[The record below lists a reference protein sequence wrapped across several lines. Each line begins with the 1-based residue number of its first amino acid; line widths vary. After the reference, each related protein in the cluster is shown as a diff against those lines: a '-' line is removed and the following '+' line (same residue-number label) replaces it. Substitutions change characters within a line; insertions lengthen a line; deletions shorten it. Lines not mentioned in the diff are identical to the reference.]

1 MQHPTTFQAELRS
14 RAGLLESGP
23 VTPTGIVVQKY
34 GGSSVADTEKIKL
47 VAKRIA
53 RTKAQG
59 KKVVVVVSAMGK
71 TTNQLIEKA
80 KAVSPAPSRR
90 ELDML
95 LTCGEREAMAL
106 LSMAVT
112 EEGLEAI
119 SFTGSQAGIMTN
131 DRHSGARIVE
141 VRPFRIEDELDRGKI
156 VIVAGFQGVSYKREI
171 TTLGRGG
178 SDTTAVALAG
188 ALRADY
194 CEICSDV
201 DGVYTADPR
210 IVPAAQLLE
219 SISHDEMLELAAQG
233 AKVLHD
239 ASVEFARK
247 SGIALYARATNKDG
261 GGTRVDFSPER
272 ERQVAAVT
280 GQSNLVRVRASGGA
294 AVEQCLQIIESS
306 SIPLTHLD
314 LEGKELRCWF
324 TIADVPDWTQIRQKL
339 VAVLGDQVELGEEG
353 AVTMV
358 GYGIGGNPGIINK
371 ARQTAVAAGVPL
383 NAVSVSPLRVTLWCD
398 KQYVDD
404 LTRAVHKA
412 FVE

>member
-1 MQHPTTFQAELRS
+1 MVQA
-14 RAGLLESGP
+14 
-23 VTPTGIVVQKY
+23 VQPTGIVVQKY
-34 GGSSVADTEKIKL
+34 GGSSVADVDKLRL
-47 VAKRIA
+47 VAQRIA
-53 RTKAQG
+53 RTKQAG

-71 TTNQLIEKA
+71 TTNSLIEKA
-80 KAVSPAPSRR
+80 KAISTSPSRR

-95 LTCGEREAMAL
+95 LTCGEREAMSL
-106 LSMAVT
+106 LTMACA
-112 EEGLEAI
+112 EEGIEAI
-119 SFTGSQAGIMTN
+119 SFTGSQAGILTN

-141 VRPFRIEDELDRGKI
+141 VRPFRVEDELDRGKV

-201 DGVYTADPR
+201 EGVFSADPR
-210 IVPAAQLLE
+210 VVDAAQLLH

-247 SGIALYARATNKDG
+247 SGIALYARATTKDG
-261 GGTRVDFSPER
+261 GGTRIDFTPER
-272 ERQVAAVT
+272 ERVVAAVT
-280 GQSNLVRVRASGGA
+280 GQQSLIRVRVSGGA
-294 AVEQCLQIIESS
+294 SVEHCLQIIEAA

-324 TIADVPDWTQIRQKL
+324 TIADVPDWGEVRKRL
-339 VAVLGDQVELGEEG
+339 DNVLGDQIEFGEEG

-358 GYGIGGNPGIINK
+358 GHGIGGNPGIINK
-371 ARQTAVAAGVPL
+371 ARASAVAAGVPL

-398 KQYVDD
+398 RPHVDT
-404 LTRAVHKA
+404 LVRALHKTFIDPA
-412 FVE
+412 GPE

>member
-1 MQHPTTFQAELRS
+1 MVPDVTTS
-14 RAGLLESGP
+14 
-23 VTPTGIVVQKY
+23 TGIVVQKY
-34 GGSSVADTEKIKL
+34 GGSSVADAEKIKL

-53 RTKAQG
+53 RTKAAG

-71 TTNQLIEKA
+71 TTNALIEKA
-80 KAVSPAPSRR
+80 KQISASPSRR

-106 LSMAVT
+106 LSMACA

-119 SFTGSQAGIMTN
+119 SFTGSQAGILTN

-141 VRPFRIEDELDRGKI
+141 VRPFRVEDELDRGKV

-201 DGVYTADPR
+201 DGVYTAAPR
-210 IVPAAQLLE
+210 IVDSAVLIDA
-219 SISHDEMLELAAQG
+219 ISHDEMLELAAQG

-239 ASVEFARK
+239 AAVEFARK
-247 SGIALYARATNKDG
+247 SGIALYARATAKEG
-261 GGTRVDFSPER
+261 GRTRIDFQPER

-280 GQSNLVRVRASGGA
+280 GQGNLVRVKTTGGA
-294 AVEQCLQIIESS
+294 NVENCLQI
-306 SIPLTHLD
+306 
-314 LEGKELRCWF
+314 LE
-324 TIADVPDWTQIRQKL
+324 
-339 VAVLGDQVELGEEG
+339 
-353 AVTMV
+353 
-358 GYGIGGNPGIINK
+358 
-371 ARQTAVAAGVPL
+371 AA
-383 NAVSVSPLRVTLWCD
+383 
-398 KQYVDD
+398 
-404 LTRAVHKA
+404 
-412 FVE
+412 

>member
-1 MQHPTTFQAELRS
+1 M
-14 RAGLLESGP
+14 
-23 VTPTGIVVQKY
+23 TPTGIVVQKY
-34 GGSSVADTEKIKL
+34 GGSSVADTDKIKL

-53 RTKAQG
+53 RTKALG

-80 KAVSPAPSRR
+80 KALSDSPSRR

-112 EEGLEAI
+112 EEGLESI

-210 IVPAAQLLE
+210 IVPAAELLG

-239 ASVEFARK
+239 ASVEFARR
-247 SGIALYARATNKDG
+247 SGIALYARATAKDG
-261 GGTRVDFSPER
+261 GGTRIDFSPER

-280 GQSNLVRVRASGGA
+280 GQSNLVRVRAHGGA
-294 AVEQCLQIIESS
+294 AVENCLQIIEQA

-324 TIADVPDWTQIRQKL
+324 TVADVPDWSAVQEKL
-339 VAVLGDQVELGEEG
+339 QNVLGPQVEIGEEG
-353 AVTMV
+353 AVTIV
-358 GYGIGGNPGIINK
+358 GHGIGSNPSVINK
-371 ARQTAVAAGVPL
+371 ARQTAVGAGVPL

-398 KQYVDD
+398 KPHVDN
-404 LTRAVHKA
+404 LTRALHKA
-412 FVE
+412 FIE

>member
-1 MQHPTTFQAELRS
+1 MVRDV
-14 RAGLLESGP
+14 SG
-23 VTPTGIVVQKY
+23 TGIVVQKY
-34 GGSSVADTEKIKL
+34 GGSSVADVDKIRL
-47 VAKRIA
+47 VAQRVA
-53 RTKAQG
+53 RTKAAG

-71 TTNQLIEKA
+71 TTNSLIEKA
-80 KAVSPAPSRR
+80 KQISTSPSRR

-95 LTCGEREAMAL
+95 LTCGEREAMSL
-106 LSMAVT
+106 LTMACA
-112 EEGLEAI
+112 EEGLQAI
-119 SFTGSQAGIMTN
+119 SFTGSQAGILTN

-141 VRPFRIEDELDRGKI
+141 VRPFRIQDELDRGRV

-210 IVPAAQLLE
+210 IVDAATLLH

-239 ASVEFARK
+239 AAVEFARK
-247 SGIALYARATNKDG
+247 SGVALYARATRKDG
-261 GGTRVDFSPER
+261 GGTRIDFTPTR
-272 ERQVAAVT
+272 ERVVAAVT
-280 GQSNLVRVRASGGA
+280 GQSSLIRVRVSGGA
-294 AVEQCLQIIESS
+294 AVEHCLKIIEAA

-324 TIADVPDWTQIRQKL
+324 TINDVPDWSEVRKRLDT
-339 VAVLGDQVELGEEG
+339 VLGDQVDFGEEG
-353 AVTMV
+353 CVTIV
-358 GYGIGGNPGIINK
+358 GHGIGGNPNIINK
-371 ARQTAVAAGVPL
+371 ARASAVSAGVPL

-398 KQYVDD
+398 RPHVDN
-404 LTRAVHKA
+404 LVRALHKT
-412 FVE
+412 FIE

>member
-1 MQHPTTFQAELRS
+1 LTQQ
-14 RAGLLESGP
+14 
-23 VTPTGIVVQKY
+23 TGIVVQKY
-34 GGSSVADTEKIKL
+34 GGSSVADVDKIRQ
-47 VAKRIA
+47 VAARVA
-53 RTKAQG
+53 RTKAAG

-71 TTNQLIEKA
+71 TTNALIEKA
-80 KAVSPAPSRR
+80 KQVSPSPSRR

-106 LSMAVT
+106 LAMAVS
-112 EEGLEAI
+112 EQGLESI

-131 DRHSGARIVE
+131 DRHSGARILE
-141 VRPFRIEDELDRGKI
+141 VRPFRIEDELDRGKV
-156 VIVAGFQGVSYKREI
+156 VIVAGFQGVSYKREV

-178 SDTTAVALAG
+178 SDTTAVALAA

-210 IVPAAQLLE
+210 VVGAAELLHA
-219 SISHDEMLELAAQG
+219 ISHDEMLELAAQG

-261 GGTRVDFSPER
+261 GGTRIDWSPER

-280 GQSNLVRVRASGGA
+280 GQAALVRLRASGGA
-294 AVEQCLQIIESS
+294 AVENALQILEAA

-314 LEGKELRCWF
+314 LEGKELRAWF
-324 TIADVPDWTQIRQKL
+324 TIADVPDWAAVKTKL
-339 VAVLGDQVELGEEG
+339 ETVLGSNLELGEEG

-358 GYGIGGNPGIINK
+358 GHGIGGNPGIIVR
-371 ARQTAVAAGVPL
+371 ARATAIGAGVPL
-383 NAVSVSPLRVTLWCD
+383 NAVSVSPLRITLWCD
-398 KQYVDD
+398 RPHVDD
-404 LTRAVHKA
+404 LTRALHKA
-412 FVE
+412 FVES

>member
-1 MQHPTTFQAELRS
+1 M
-14 RAGLLESGP
+14 
-23 VTPTGIVVQKY
+23 TPTGIVVQKY
-34 GGSSVADTEKIKL
+34 GGSSVADVEKIRL

-71 TTNQLIEKA
+71 TTNSLIDKA
-80 KAVSPAPSRR
+80 KAISQAPSRR

-95 LTCGEREAMAL
+95 LTCGEREAMSL
-106 LSMAVT
+106 LSMAVV

-178 SDTTAVALAG
+178 SDTTAVALAA

-201 DGVYTADPR
+201 DGVYSADPR
-210 IVPAAQLLE
+210 VVSAAELLRA
-219 SISHDEMLELAAQG
+219 ISYDEMLELAAQG

-247 SGIALYARATNKDG
+247 NGIALYARATAKDG
-261 GGTRVDFSPER
+261 GGTRVDFSPDR

-280 GQSNLVRVRASGGA
+280 GQPQLVRISANGGA
-294 AVEQCLQIIESS
+294 AVEHCLQILEAA
-306 SIPLTHLD
+306 SIPITHLD
-314 LEGKELRCWF
+314 LEGKVLRCWF
-324 TIADVPDWTQIRQKL
+324 TTADVPDWPAVRQKL
-339 VAVLGDQVELGEEG
+339 ENVLGDQCEFGEEG
-353 AVTMV
+353 AVTLV
-358 GYGIGGNPGIINK
+358 GHGIGNNPAFINK
-371 ARQTAVAAGVPL
+371 SRAAAVGAGVPL
-383 NAVSVSPLRVTLWCD
+383 NAVSVSPLRITLWCD
-398 KQYVDD
+398 RQHVDT
-404 LTRAVHKA
+404 LVRAMHQA
-412 FVE
+412 FCE

>member
-1 MQHPTTFQAELRS
+1 LTQQ
-14 RAGLLESGP
+14 
-23 VTPTGIVVQKY
+23 TGIVVQKY
-34 GGSSVADTEKIKL
+34 GGSSVADVDKIRL
-47 VAKRIA
+47 VAARVA
-53 RTKAQG
+53 RTKAAG

-71 TTNQLIEKA
+71 TTNALIDKA
-80 KAVSPAPSRR
+80 KQVSPSPSRR

-106 LSMAVT
+106 LAMAVS
-112 EEGLEAI
+112 EQGLESI

-131 DRHSGARIVE
+131 DRHSGARILE
-141 VRPFRIEDELDRGKI
+141 VRPFRIEDELDRGKV
-156 VIVAGFQGVSYKREI
+156 VIVAGFQGVSYKREV

-178 SDTTAVALAG
+178 SDTTAVALAA

-210 IVPAAQLLE
+210 VVGAAELLTA
-219 SISHDEMLELAAQG
+219 ISHDEMLELAAQG

-261 GGTRVDFSPER
+261 GGTRIDWSPER

-280 GQSNLVRVRASGGA
+280 GQAALVRLRASGGA
-294 AVEQCLQIIESS
+294 AVENALQILEAA

-314 LEGKELRCWF
+314 LEGKELRAWF
-324 TIADVPDWTQIRQKL
+324 TTADVPDWAAVKTKL
-339 VAVLGDQVELGEEG
+339 ETVLGSNLELGEEG

-358 GYGIGGNPGIINK
+358 GHGIGGNPGIIVR
-371 ARQTAVAAGVPL
+371 ARATAIGAGVPL
-383 NAVSVSPLRVTLWCD
+383 NAVSVSPLRITLWCD
-398 KQYVDD
+398 RPHVDD
-404 LTRAVHKA
+404 LTRALHKA
-412 FVE
+412 FVES

>member
-1 MQHPTTFQAELRS
+1 MLTS
-14 RAGLLESGP
+14 

-34 GGSSVADTEKIKL
+34 GGSSVADAEKIRL

-53 RTKAQG
+53 RTKAAG

-80 KAVSPAPSRR
+80 KLISASPSRR

-95 LTCGEREAMAL
+95 LTCGEREAMSL
-106 LSMAVT
+106 LSMACA

-119 SFTGSQAGIMTN
+119 SFTGSQAGILTN

-141 VRPFRIEDELDRGKI
+141 VRPFRIEDELDRGKV

-210 IVPAAQLLE
+210 IVDAATLLE
-219 SISHDEMLELAAQG
+219 SVSHDEMLELAAQG

-247 SGIALYARATNKDG
+247 SGIALYARNTNKDG
-261 GGTRVDFSPER
+261 GGTRIDFAPER
-272 ERQVAAVT
+272 DRIVAAVT
-280 GQSNLVRVRASGGA
+280 GQNSLIRLKVTSGA
-294 AVEQCLQIIESS
+294 AVEHTLQILEAS

-324 TIADVPDWTQIRQKL
+324 TIADVPDWGEVRKRL
-339 VAVLGDQVELGEEG
+339 DNVLGDSIELGEEG
-353 AVTMV
+353 AVTIV
-358 GYGIGGNPGIINK
+358 GHGIGGNPGIINK
-371 ARQTAVAAGVPL
+371 ARAGAVGAGVPL
-383 NAVSVSPLRVTLWCD
+383 NAVSVSPLRITLWCD
-398 KQYVDD
+398 RPYVDD
-404 LTRAVHKA
+404 LVRALHKT
-412 FVE
+412 FCE

>member
-1 MQHPTTFQAELRS
+1 MVQD
-14 RAGLLESGP
+14 

-34 GGSSVADTEKIKL
+34 GGSSVAGTDRVRL

-53 RTKAQG
+53 KTKAEG

-80 KAVSPAPSRR
+80 KAISPSPSRR

-95 LTCGEREAMAL
+95 LTCGEREAMSL
-106 LSMAVT
+106 LTMAVA

-141 VRPFRIEDELDRGKI
+141 VRPFRVEDELDRGKV

-188 ALRADY
+188 ALRAEY

-210 IVPAAQLLE
+210 IVDAAQLLH

-261 GGTRVDFSPER
+261 GGTRIDFTPEH
-272 ERQVAAVT
+272 ERVVAAVT
-280 GQSNLVRVRASGGA
+280 GQSALIRVRVSGGA
-294 AVEQCLQIIESS
+294 AVEHCLQIIEAA

-324 TIADVPDWTQIRQKL
+324 TIADVPDWGDVRKKLDTVLAGQI
-339 VAVLGDQVELGEEG
+339 EFGEEG
-353 AVTMV
+353 CVTIV
-358 GYGIGGNPGIINK
+358 GHGIGTNPSVINR
-371 ARQTAVAAGVPL
+371 ARNSAVGAGVPL
-383 NAVSVSPLRVTLWCD
+383 NAVSVSPLRVTLWCERPH
-398 KQYVDD
+398 VDN
-404 LTRAVHKA
+404 LVRALHKT

>member
-1 MQHPTTFQAELRS
+1 LNRCTAIEFIT
-14 RAGLLESGP
+14 

-80 KAVSPAPSRR
+80 KALSPSPSRR

-112 EEGLEAI
+112 EEGLESI

-201 DGVYTADPR
+201 EGVFTADPR
-210 IVPAAQLLE
+210 VVSGAELLHA
-219 SISHDEMLELAAQG
+219 ITHDEMLELAAQG

-247 SGIALYARATNKDG
+247 TGIALYARATSKDG
-261 GGTRVDFSPER
+261 GGTRVDFSPDR
-272 ERQVAAVT
+272 ERVVAAVT
-280 GQSNLVRVRASGGA
+280 GQNNLVRVRASGGA
-294 AVEQCLQIIESS
+294 AVEHCLQIIEAA

-324 TIADVPDWTQIRQKL
+324 TVADVPDWGAVQQKL
-339 VAVLGDQVELGEEG
+339 ANVLGDQVEFGEEG

-358 GYGIGGNPGIINK
+358 GHGIGNNPAIINK
-371 ARQTAVAAGVPL
+371 ARQTAVGAGVPL

-398 KQYVDD
+398 KPHVDN
-404 LTRAVHKA
+404 LVRALHKA
-412 FVE
+412 FID

>member
-1 MQHPTTFQAELRS
+1 VQ
-14 RAGLLESGP
+14 
-23 VTPTGIVVQKY
+23 PTGIVVQKY
-34 GGSSVADTEKIKL
+34 GGSSVADIEKIRQ

-53 RTKAQG
+53 RTKATG

-71 TTNQLIEKA
+71 TTNALIEKA
-80 KAVSPAPSRR
+80 RAISASPSRR

-95 LTCGEREAMAL
+95 LTCGEREAMSLLTMAL
-106 LSMAVT
+106 L

-119 SFTGSQAGIMTN
+119 SFTGSQAGILTN

-141 VRPFRIEDELDRGKI
+141 VRPFRIEDELDRGKV

-201 DGVYTADPR
+201 DGVYSADPR
-210 IVPAAQLLE
+210 VVDAAHLLE
-219 SISHDEMLELAAQG
+219 SISHDEMLELAASG

-247 SGIALYARATNKDG
+247 SGIALWARATSKDG
-261 GGTRVDFSPER
+261 GGTRIDFTPER

-280 GQSNLVRVRASGGA
+280 GQQPLVRVKTSGGA
-294 AVEQCLQIIESS
+294 AVEHCLQILEAGM
-306 SIPLTHLD
+306 IPLSHLD

-324 TIADVPDWTQIRQKL
+324 STNDVPDWSAIKQRL
-339 VAVLGDQVELGEEG
+339 ENVLGDQVEFGEEG

-358 GYGIGGNPGIINK
+358 GHGIGNNPGLINK
-371 ARQTAVAAGVPL
+371 ARASAVGAGVPL
-383 NAVSVSPLRVTLWCD
+383 NACSVSPLRITLWCD
-398 KQYVDD
+398 RPHVDT
-404 LTRAVHKA
+404 LTRALHKA
-412 FVE
+412 FCE

>member
-1 MQHPTTFQAELRS
+1 MTQQ
-14 RAGLLESGP
+14 
-23 VTPTGIVVQKY
+23 TGIVVQKY
-34 GGSSVADTEKIKL
+34 GGSSVADVDKIRQ
-47 VAKRIA
+47 VAARVA
-53 RTKAQG
+53 RTKAAG

-71 TTNQLIEKA
+71 TTNALIEKA
-80 KAVSPAPSRR
+80 KQVSPSPSRR

-106 LSMAVT
+106 LAMAVS
-112 EEGLEAI
+112 EQGLESI

-131 DRHSGARIVE
+131 DRHSGARILE
-141 VRPFRIEDELDRGKI
+141 VRPFRIEDELDRGKV
-156 VIVAGFQGVSYKREI
+156 VIVAGFQGVSYKREV

-178 SDTTAVALAG
+178 SDTTAVALAA

-210 IVPAAQLLE
+210 LVDAAQLLHA
-219 SISHDEMLELAAQG
+219 ISHDEMLELAAQG

-261 GGTRVDFSPER
+261 GGTRIDWSPER

-280 GQSNLVRVRASGGA
+280 GQAALVRLRASGGA
-294 AVEQCLQIIESS
+294 AVENALQILEAA

-314 LEGKELRCWF
+314 LEGKELRAWF
-324 TIADVPDWTQIRQKL
+324 TIADVPDWAAVKTKL
-339 VAVLGDQVELGEEG
+339 ETVLGSNLELGEEG

-358 GYGIGGNPGIINK
+358 GHGIGGNPGIIVR
-371 ARQTAVAAGVPL
+371 ARQTAIGAGVPL
-383 NAVSVSPLRVTLWCD
+383 NAVSVSPLRITLWCD
-398 KQYVDD
+398 RPHVDD
-404 LTRAVHKA
+404 LTRALHKA
-412 FVE
+412 FVES

>member
-1 MQHPTTFQAELRS
+1 MGVDMP
-14 RAGLLESGP
+14 
-23 VTPTGIVVQKY
+23 PTGIVVQKY
-34 GGSSVADTEKIKL
+34 GGSSVADADKIKQ
-47 VAKRIA
+47 VAARIA
-53 RTKAQG
+53 RTKEAG
-59 KKVVVVVSAMGK
+59 KKVCVVVSAMGK

-80 KAVSPAPSRR
+80 KSISPSPSRR

-106 LSMAVT
+106 LSMACA
-112 EEGLEAI
+112 EIGLEAI
-119 SFTGSQAGIMTN
+119 SFTGSQAGILTN

-141 VRPFRIEDELDRGKI
+141 VRPFRIEDELDRGKV

-210 IVPAAQLLE
+210 VVDAATLLAA
-219 SISHDEMLELAAQG
+219 ISHDEMLELAAQG

-239 ASVEFARK
+239 AAVEFARK

-261 GGTRVDFSPER
+261 GGTRIDFAPER

-280 GQSNLVRVRASGGA
+280 GQNALIRVKVVGGA
-294 AVEQCLQIIESS
+294 AVEHCLQIFEAS

-314 LEGKELRCWF
+314 LEGKELRAWF
-324 TIADVPDWTQIRQKL
+324 TIADVPDWGDVRRRLDT
-339 VAVLGDQVELGEEG
+339 VLGGECEFGEEG

-358 GYGIGGNPGIINK
+358 GHGIGGNPGVINK
-371 ARQTAVAAGVPL
+371 ARASAVGAGVPL

-398 KQYVDD
+398 RPHVDT
-404 LTRAVHKA
+404 LVRALHKT
-412 FVE
+412 FIDG

>member
-1 MQHPTTFQAELRS
+1 M
-14 RAGLLESGP
+14 
-23 VTPTGIVVQKY
+23 VVQKY
-34 GGSSVADTEKIKL
+34 GGSSVADADKIKL
-47 VAKRIA
+47 VAERIA
-53 RTKAQG
+53 RTKAAG

-80 KAVSPAPSRR
+80 KSVSQSPSRR

-95 LTCGEREAMAL
+95 LTCGERESMAL
-106 LSMAVT
+106 LSMACT
-112 EEGLEAI
+112 EAGLEAI
-119 SFTGSQAGIMTN
+119 SFTGSQAGILTN

-141 VRPFRIEDELDRGKI
+141 VRPFRVEDELDRGKV

-201 DGVYTADPR
+201 DGVYSADPR
-210 IVPAAQLLE
+210 VVDAAQLLH

-239 ASVEFARK
+239 ASVEFARR

-261 GGTRVDFSPER
+261 GGTRIDFTPER

-280 GQSNLVRVRASGGA
+280 GQSSLIRLRVNGGA
-294 AVEQCLQIIESS
+294 AVEHCLQILESS

-314 LEGKELRCWF
+314 LEGKDLRTWF
-324 TIADVPDWTQIRQKL
+324 TIADVPDWGEVRKRL
-339 VAVLGDQVELGEEG
+339 DNVLGDQIEFGEEG
-353 AVTMV
+353 AVTIV
-358 GYGIGGNPGIINK
+358 GHGIGSNPGVINK
-371 ARQTAVAAGVPL
+371 ARASAVGAGVPL

-398 KQYVDD
+398 RQHVDN
-404 LTRAVHKA
+404 LTRALHKT

>member
-1 MQHPTTFQAELRS
+1 MTQ
-14 RAGLLESGP
+14 
-23 VTPTGIVVQKY
+23 TGIVVQKY
-34 GGSSVADTEKIKL
+34 GGSSVADVEKIRL
-47 VAKRIA
+47 VAQRIA
-53 RTKAQG
+53 RTKAAG

-71 TTNQLIEKA
+71 TTNHLIEKA
-80 KAVSPAPSRR
+80 RQVSPSPSRR

-106 LSMAVT
+106 VAMAVA
-112 EEGLEAI
+112 EEGLESI

-156 VIVAGFQGVSYKREI
+156 VIVAGFQGVSYKREV

-178 SDTTAVALAG
+178 SDTTAVALAA

-210 IVPAAQLLE
+210 VVSAAELLHA
-219 SISHDEMLELAAQG
+219 ISHDEMLELAAQG

-261 GGTRVDFSPER
+261 GGTRIDWSPER

-280 GQSNLVRVRASGGA
+280 GQSALIRIKASGGA
-294 AVEQCLQIIESS
+294 AVENCLQILEAA

-324 TIADVPDWTQIRQKL
+324 TIADVPDWGAVKHRLET
-339 VAVLGDQVELGEEG
+339 VLGDSLELGEEG

-358 GYGIGGNPGIINK
+358 GHGIGNNPGIIVR
-371 ARQTAVAAGVPL
+371 ARQTAIGAGVPL
-383 NAVSVSPLRVTLWCD
+383 NAVSVSPLRITLWCD
-398 KQYVDD
+398 RPHIDD
-404 LTRAVHKA
+404 LVRALHKA
-412 FVE
+412 FIES

>member
-1 MQHPTTFQAELRS
+1 MVHD
-14 RAGLLESGP
+14 
-23 VTPTGIVVQKY
+23 VTSTGIVVQKY
-34 GGSSVADTEKIKL
+34 GGSSVADAAKLKL

-53 RTKAQG
+53 RTKAAG
-59 KKVVVVVSAMGK
+59 HKVVVVVSAMGK

-80 KAVSPAPSRR
+80 KSVSDSPSRR

-106 LSMAVT
+106 LSMACS

-119 SFTGSQAGIMTN
+119 SFTGSQAGILTN

-141 VRPFRIEDELDRGKI
+141 VRPFRIEDELDRGKV

-210 IVPAAQLLE
+210 IVDAAQLLQA
-219 SISHDEMLELAAQG
+219 ISHDEMLELAAQG

-239 ASVEFARK
+239 ASVDFARR

-261 GGTRVDFSPER
+261 GGTRIDFAPDR

-280 GQSNLVRVRASGGA
+280 GQNQLIRIRISNAAGGA
-294 AVEQCLQIIESS
+294 AVEHCLQILEAA

-314 LEGKELRCWF
+314 LEGQELRAWF
-324 TIADVPDWTQIRQKL
+324 TIADVPDWGEVRKRL
-339 VAVLGDQVELGEEG
+339 DNVLGDALELGEEG

-358 GYGIGGNPGIINK
+358 GHGIGGNPGIINK
-371 ARQTAVAAGVPL
+371 ARASAVGAGVPL

-398 KQYVDD
+398 RPHVDN
-404 LTRAVHKA
+404 LVRAIHKT
-412 FVE
+412 FIE

>member
-1 MQHPTTFQAELRS
+1 LTQQ
-14 RAGLLESGP
+14 
-23 VTPTGIVVQKY
+23 TGIVVQKY
-34 GGSSVADTEKIKL
+34 GGSSVADVDKIRL
-47 VAKRIA
+47 VAARVA
-53 RTKAQG
+53 RTKAAG

-71 TTNQLIEKA
+71 TTNALIDKA
-80 KAVSPAPSRR
+80 KQVSPSPSRR

-106 LSMAVT
+106 LAMAVS
-112 EEGLEAI
+112 EQGLESI

-131 DRHSGARIVE
+131 DRHSGARILE
-141 VRPFRIEDELDRGKI
+141 VRPFRIEDELDRGKV
-156 VIVAGFQGVSYKREI
+156 VIVAGFQGVSYKREV

-178 SDTTAVALAG
+178 SDTTAVALAA

-210 IVPAAQLLE
+210 VVGAAELLAA
-219 SISHDEMLELAAQG
+219 ISHDEMLELAAQG

-261 GGTRVDFSPER
+261 GGTRIDWSPER

-280 GQSNLVRVRASGGA
+280 GQAALVRLRASGGA
-294 AVEQCLQIIESS
+294 AVENALQILEAA

-314 LEGKELRCWF
+314 LEGKELRAWF
-324 TIADVPDWTQIRQKL
+324 TTADVPDWAAVKTKL
-339 VAVLGDQVELGEEG
+339 ETVLGSNMELGEEG

-358 GYGIGGNPGIINK
+358 GHGIGGNPGIIVR
-371 ARQTAVAAGVPL
+371 ARATAIGAGVPL
-383 NAVSVSPLRVTLWCD
+383 NAVSVSPLRITLWCD
-398 KQYVDD
+398 RPHVDD
-404 LTRAVHKA
+404 LTRALHKA
-412 FVE
+412 FVES

>member
-1 MQHPTTFQAELRS
+1 MVHD
-14 RAGLLESGP
+14 
-23 VTPTGIVVQKY
+23 VTQTGIVVQKY
-34 GGSSVADTEKIKL
+34 GGSSVADAEKIKL

-53 RTKAQG
+53 RTKGAG

-80 KAVSPAPSRR
+80 KLVSPSPSRR

-106 LSMAVT
+106 LTMACA

-141 VRPFRIEDELDRGKI
+141 VRPFRIQDEVDRGKV

-210 IVPAAQLLE
+210 VVEAAQLIDA
-219 SISHDEMLELAAQG
+219 ISYDEMLELAAQG

-247 SGIALYARATNKDG
+247 NGIALYARATAKEG
-261 GGTRVDFSPER
+261 GGTRVDFEPER

-280 GQSNLVRVRASGGA
+280 GQNQLIRLKTSGGA
-294 AVEQCLQIIESS
+294 AVEHTLQILEAS

-324 TIADVPDWTQIRQKL
+324 TIADVPDWGEVRKRLDNVI
-339 VAVLGDQVELGEEG
+339 GDAIEFGEEG

-358 GYGIGGNPGIINK
+358 GHGIGGNPGIINK
-371 ARQTAVAAGVPL
+371 ARASAVGAGVPL

-398 KQYVDD
+398 RPHVDN
-404 LTRAVHKA
+404 LVRALHKT
-412 FVE
+412 FID

>member
-1 MQHPTTFQAELRS
+1 MVRD
-14 RAGLLESGP
+14 

-34 GGSSVADTEKIKL
+34 GGSSVADADKIKL

-53 RTKAQG
+53 RTRAAG

-80 KAVSPAPSRR
+80 KSVSPSPSRR

-106 LSMAVT
+106 LSMACS
-112 EEGLEAI
+112 EQGLEAI
-119 SFTGSQAGIMTN
+119 SFTGSQAGILTT

-141 VRPFRIEDELDRGKI
+141 VRPFRIEDELDRGKV

-188 ALRADY
+188 ALRAEY

-210 IVPAAQLLE
+210 VVEAPELLHA
-219 SISHDEMLELAAQG
+219 ISHDEMLELAAQG

-239 ASVEFARK
+239 AAVEFARK
-247 SGIALYARATNKDG
+247 SGIALFARATNKDG
-261 GGTRVDFSPER
+261 GGTRIDFAPDR

-280 GQSNLVRVRASGGA
+280 GQSQLIRIRIAGGA
-294 AVEQCLQIIESS
+294 
-306 SIPLTHLD
+306 
-314 LEGKELRCWF
+314 
-324 TIADVPDWTQIRQKL
+324 
-339 VAVLGDQVELGEEG
+339 
-353 AVTMV
+353 
-358 GYGIGGNPGIINK
+358 
-371 ARQTAVAAGVPL
+371 
-383 NAVSVSPLRVTLWCD
+383 
-398 KQYVDD
+398 
-404 LTRAVHKA
+404 
-412 FVE
+412 

>member
-1 MQHPTTFQAELRS
+1 MVPAVS
-14 RAGLLESGP
+14 S
-23 VTPTGIVVQKY
+23 TGIVVQKY
-34 GGSSVADTEKIKL
+34 GGSSVADAEKIKL

-53 RTKAQG
+53 RTKASG

-80 KAVSPAPSRR
+80 KSISPSPSRR

-106 LSMAVT
+106 MSMACS

-119 SFTGSQAGIMTN
+119 SFTGSQAGILTN

-141 VRPFRIEDELDRGKI
+141 VRPFRIEDELDRGKV

-210 IVPAAQLLE
+210 VVDAAQLLTA
-219 SISHDEMLELAAQG
+219 ISHDEMLELAAQG

-239 ASVEFARK
+239 AAVDFARK

-261 GGTRVDFSPER
+261 GGTRIDFSPDR

-280 GQSNLVRVRASGGA
+280 GQNQLIRIKVSGGA
-294 AVEQCLQIIESS
+294 AVEHCLQILSAA

-314 LEGKELRCWF
+314 LEGRELRAWF
-324 TIADVPDWTQIRQKL
+324 TIADVPDWGEVRTKL
-339 VAVLGDQVELGEEG
+339 DNVLGQALELGEEG

-358 GYGIGGNPGIINK
+358 GHGIGGNPGIINK
-371 ARQTAVAAGVPL
+371 ARATAFGAGVPL

-398 KQYVDD
+398 RPHVDT
-404 LTRAVHKA
+404 LVRALHKT
-412 FVE
+412 FLE

>member
-1 MQHPTTFQAELRS
+1 VSQ
-14 RAGLLESGP
+14 
-23 VTPTGIVVQKY
+23 TGIVVQKY
-34 GGSSVADTEKIKL
+34 GGSSVADVDKIRL

-53 RTKAQG
+53 RTKAAG

-71 TTNQLIEKA
+71 TTNNLIEKA
-80 KAVSPAPSRR
+80 RQVSPSPSRR

-106 LSMAVT
+106 VAMAVA
-112 EEGLEAI
+112 EEGLESI

-156 VIVAGFQGVSYKREI
+156 VIVAGFQGVSYKREV

-178 SDTTAVALAG
+178 SDTTAVALAA

-210 IVPAAQLLE
+210 IVGAAELLE

-261 GGTRVDFSPER
+261 GGTRIDWSPER

-280 GQSNLVRVRASGGA
+280 GQAALIRIKASGGA
-294 AVEQCLQIIESS
+294 AVENCLQILEAA

-324 TIADVPDWTQIRQKL
+324 TIADVPDWSSVRARLET
-339 VAVLGDQVELGEEG
+339 VLGASLELGEEG

-358 GYGIGGNPGIINK
+358 GHGIGGNPGIIVR
-371 ARQTAVAAGVPL
+371 ARQTAIGAGVPL
-383 NAVSVSPLRVTLWCD
+383 NAVSVSPLRITLWCERAH
-398 KQYVDD
+398 VDD
-404 LTRAVHKA
+404 LVRALHKA
-412 FVE
+412 FIES

>member
-1 MQHPTTFQAELRS
+1 MVFATMQ
-14 RAGLLESGP
+14 
-23 VTPTGIVVQKY
+23 PTGIVVQKY
-34 GGSSVADTEKIKL
+34 GGSSVADVAKIKL
-47 VAKRIA
+47 VAQRIA
-53 RTKAQG
+53 RTKAAG

-80 KAVSPAPSRR
+80 KAVAESPSRR

-95 LTCGEREAMAL
+95 LTCGERESMAL
-106 LSMAVT
+106 LSMACA
-112 EEGLEAI
+112 EQGLEAI
-119 SFTGSQAGIMTN
+119 SLTGSQAGILTN

-141 VRPFRIEDELDRGKI
+141 VRPFRVEDELDRGMV
-156 VIVAGFQGVSYKREI
+156 VIVAGFQGVSYKREV

-210 IVPAAQLLE
+210 IVSASELLTA
-219 SISHDEMLELAAQG
+219 ISHDEMLELAAQG

-261 GGTRVDFSPER
+261 GGTRIDFSPDR

-280 GQSNLVRVRASGGA
+280 GQSALIRLKVVGGA
-294 AVEQCLQIIESS
+294 AVEQTLQIIEAA

-314 LEGKELRCWF
+314 LEGSELRCWF
-324 TIADVPDWTQIRQKL
+324 TIADVPDWAQVRKRL
-339 VAVLGDQVELGEEG
+339 DNVLGKQVELGEEG
-353 AVTMV
+353 CVTVV
-358 GYGIGGNPGIINK
+358 GHGIGSNPSVINK
-371 ARQTAVAAGVPL
+371 ARQTAVGAGVPL
-383 NAVSVSPLRVTLWCD
+383 NAVSVSPLRITLWCD
-398 KQYVDD
+398 RPHVDE
-404 LTRAVHKA
+404 LVRALHKTFIA
-412 FVE
+412 